1 MFWIIPIGLITALIL
16 FFLFRKWFDQR
27 EQKVHEVADLPNLW
41 YALDQVRAAVEPLEA
56 CIDAMDWEQVG
67 QRFEQYCDARA
78 QFLGYLNQLPWWPQL
93 NDTERLVALLLMR
106 FRSTTDIAEAAE
118 LAPGYV
124 NNVRST
130 LREKLGLAVDVDLS
144 EHLMHEASSLVLR
157 IAPTFE
163 RSGAE
168 SNELEAL
175 RMEVKRVQ
183 SQRNMTEANQA
194 KMLGLVL
201 KLGQQLPDLNAMTGS
216 LNWTALQAFGFT
228 SSERQ
233 IAELLVR
240 GYSNGSIADILE
252 CSMSRVYQCRG
263 SIRTKLNI
271 SRIEPLA
278 EHLRS
283 LVGPSD
289 SKR

>member
-1 MFWIIPIGLITALIL
+1 M
-16 FFLFRKWFDQR
+16 WFDQR
-27 EQKVHEVADLPNLW
+27 EQKVRQVDDLPNLW
-41 YALDQVRAAVEPLEA
+41 KALDQVFVAVEPLEA
-56 CIDAMDWEQVG
+56 CIDKMDWEHMG
-67 QRFEQYCDARA
+67 QHFEQYCDARA

-93 NDTERLVALLLMR
+93 NDTERLVALMLMR
-106 FRSTTDIAEAAE
+106 FRSTSDIAEAAE

-130 LREKLGLAVDVDLS
+130 LREKLGLAVNVDLS
-144 EHLMHEASSLVLR
+144 EHLMHEASTLVLR
-157 IAPTFE
+157 IAPTLE
-163 RSGAE
+163 RSGAG
-168 SNELEAL
+168 STELEAL
-175 RMEVKRVQ
+175 RKEVKRVQ

-194 KMLGLVL
+194 KMLGMLV
-201 KLGQQLPDLNAMTGS
+201 KLRQQLPDVNAMSGS

-228 SSERQ
+228 STERQ

-240 GYSNGSIADILE
+240 GYSNGSIAEILG

-271 SRIEPLA
+271 SRVASLA

-283 LVGPSD
+283 LVGTSD